1 MKIKD
6 ILSPESM
13 IMELKATNKE
23 DAIKEMAD
31 LEVAT
36 DIVNDGDA
44 FIKSIWDRENES
56 TTGIGGGIAM
66 PHARNKSINKARV
79 LFAKSKEGID
89 YNSLDGQ
96 PVHLFFMITAPA
108 GADNTHLQALAL
120 AKLSGLLIDP
130 DLVEKL
136 KATKTPEEVI
146 DLFERAEAKKD
157 EEDKKAA
164 EAKKVKEAA
173 KAEGKADDDDNK
185 PLIVGVT
192 ACINGIAHTYM
203 AQEALIKEGKKRGI
217 EVRIETNGSEG
228 VKDKLTPD
236 EIKRAKG
243 VIIASDKKVDMPRF
257 DGKPLVNH
265 PVVDGINKPGELI
278 DDIMDGKADVY
289 HASAADKSEES
300 SNTEKPGV
308 WAGIYKNLMNGISHM
323 LPFVIGGGILMAI
336 SFIVEN
342 YGGGAKSPAFIFLNN
357 AGNLAFAFMVPVLA
371 AYIAESI
378 GDLPALMPG
387 FVGGYMAS
395 IVNGQFQ
402 VNVQAHATSPA
413 GFLGGIAA
421 GFIAGYLMVG
431 LKKLFAN
438 LPHSI
443 EGMKPMLFYP
453 ILGLL
458 FIAAIMFYIINP
470 IFSGINF
477 AITHFLNSMGTGNLV
492 LLTTILAG
500 MMSIDMG
507 GPFNK
512 AAYVFASGAFANDPH
527 STTAAILMAAVMV
540 GGMVPPFATA
550 IGTTFFKNK
559 YTEEERH
566 AGISNWVL
574 GFSFIT
580 EGAIPFAAAD
590 PGHVIPSCII
600 GSAVGGALV
609 GLWHVGVPAPHGGLW
624 VSPLAGNI
632 GGPMHILYYFLATI
646 IGSIVAGLIMSFW
659 KKNVKEDPNE

>member
-1 MKIKD
+1 MRIKD

-36 DIVNDGDA
+36 DIVNDEDA

-108 GADNTHLQALAL
+108 GADNTHLQALA
-120 AKLSGLLIDP
+120 KLSGLLIDP

-146 DLFERAEAKKD
+146 DLFEKAEAKKD

-164 EAKKVKEAA
+164 EAKKAKEAA
-173 KAEGKADDDDNK
+173 KAEGKNDDDDNK
-185 PLIVGVT
+185 PLIIGVT

-477 AITHFLNSMGTGNLV
+477 AITRFLNSMGTGNLV

-632 GGPMHILYYFLATI
+632 GGPSHILFYFLATI

-659 KKNVKEDPNE
+659 KKNIKEDPNE

>member
-6 ILSPESM
+6 ILSTESM
-13 IMELKATNKE
+13 IMDLKATNKE

-31 LEVAT
+31 LEVKT
-36 DIVNDGDA
+36 DIVNNEDE
-44 FIKSIWDRENES
+44 FIKSIWARENES

-66 PHARNKSINKARV
+66 PHARNKYINKARV

-96 PVHLFFMITAPA
+96 PVHLFFMITAPD
-108 GADNTHLQALAL
+108 GADNTHLQALA
-120 AKLSGLLIDP
+120 KLSGLLINP
-130 DLVEKL
+130 DLVEAL
-136 KATKTPEEVI
+136 KKAETPDNVI
-146 DLFERAEAKKD
+146 KLFEDAEAKKD
-157 EEDKKAA
+157 AEDKAA
-164 EAKKVKEAA
+164 EEKKKVQAAKKSEA
-173 KAEGKADDDDNK
+173 DNEK

-203 AQEALIKEGKKRGI
+203 AEEALIKAGEKRGI

-228 VKDKLTPD
+228 VKHELTPD

-257 DGKPLVNH
+257 DGKELTNH
-265 PVVDGINKPGELI
+265 PVVDGINKPDELI
-278 DDIMDGKADVY
+278 DIIMNDKGEIY
-289 HASAADKSEES
+289 HATGSEKEEGSEKAS
-300 SNTEKPGV
+300 SGV
-308 WAGIYKNLMNGISHM
+308 WSSIYRNLMSGVSHM

-342 YGGGAKSPAFIFLNN
+342 YMAGGAKNPAFIFLNS
-357 AGNLAFAFMVPVLA
+357 AGNLAFAFMVPILS

-387 FVGGYMAS
+387 LVGGYMAA
-395 IVNGQFQ
+395 IVNGTNGLQ
-402 VNVQAHATSPA
+402 VNVQAKATSPA

-421 GFIAGYLMVG
+421 GFIAGYLMLG
-431 LKKLFAN
+431 LKKLFAK
-438 LPHSI
+438 LPKSV
-443 EGMKPMLFYP
+443 EGMKPMLLYP

-458 FIAAIMFYIINP
+458 LIALIMFYIINP
-470 IFSGINF
+470 IFSSINF

-492 LLTTILAG
+492 TLTLILAG

-527 STTAAILMAAVMV
+527 SATAAVMMAAVMV

-550 IGTTFFKNK
+550 IATAFFKNK
-559 YTEEERH
+559 FSEQERR
-566 AGISNWVL
+566 AGVSNWIL

-590 PGHVIPSCII
+590 PGHVIPSCVF
-600 GSAVGGALV
+600 GSAVGGLLV
-609 GLWHVGVPAPHGGLW
+609 GLWHIQVPAPHGGLW
-624 VSPLAGNI
+624 VSPLAN
-632 GGPMHILYYFLATI
+632 HILLYFLATI
-646 IGSIVAGLIMSFW
+646 IGSVIAGVVLGFW
-659 KKNVKEDPNE
+659 KKPVKK